1 MYIDYAIID
10 TDISETEAR
19 ETIKHIIEH
28 NCVNSISL
36 PYYFI
41 KLAKPYIGNGLD
53 FACFID
59 YPLGI
64 SDLKTRCS
72 AVDQSIRA
80 GFNTIDV
87 CMPQNLAANRKYD
100 KIREDIRSIIDIVGD
115 QQINIRYILEYRKFD
130 HHCLKKICEIFEAL
144 NIKYV
149 FPSSGYFL
157 DDLADNILASIF
169 LYKNSKDLKIIS
181 TGNIWQTKHFETLI
195 KSGLFGLR
203 TTSMHTL
210 ENFLKFNLSR
220 QKE

>member
-10 TDISETEAR
+10 TDISEATAKDNIK
-19 ETIKHIIEH
+19 TIIDY
-28 NCVNSISL
+28 NCVNSITV
-36 PYYFI
+36 PFYFI
-41 KLAKPYIGNGLD
+41 KLIKPYIGRGLD
-53 FACFID
+53 FSCFVD

-64 SDLKTRCS
+64 SDTKTRCS
-72 AVDQSIRA
+72 AVDQAIKA
-80 GFNTIDV
+80 GFNSLDI

-100 KIREDIRSIIDIVGD
+100 KIREDIKSITDIVGD

-130 HHCLKKICEIFEAL
+130 HHCLKKICEIFETL

-169 LYKNSKDLKIIS
+169 LYKNSKELKIIS
-181 TGNIWQTKHFETLI
+181 TGNIWQTKHFETLV
-195 KSGLFGLR
+195 KSGLFGFR
-203 TTSMHTL
+203 TTSMPTL